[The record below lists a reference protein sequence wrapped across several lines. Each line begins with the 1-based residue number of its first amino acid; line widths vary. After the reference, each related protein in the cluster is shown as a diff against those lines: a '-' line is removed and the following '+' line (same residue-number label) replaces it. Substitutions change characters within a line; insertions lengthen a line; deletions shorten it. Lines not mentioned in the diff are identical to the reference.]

1 MDSDSDDDVPDLA
14 SLVQQG
20 GHNAPAVP
28 NTELNN
34 SVDSGGA
41 KQSSESG
48 PSANIEEPLE
58 EDEFRHPAAR
68 GVLVPQKMLKQ
79 ANVHPGAVEAIVR
92 DAKEASELKEQG
104 NLHFKNGQFR
114 LAEEAYTEAL
124 LRAPLSADFDYSR
137 AVYHGNRGAC
147 YLKMTLYDKCIAD
160 CTEAIALSPK
170 YVKVI
175 MRRAKAHELKENLEA
190 ALEDVKMVL
199 EIDPSYVTARNEA
212 LRLEKEITEKQE
224 KMKEEVLGKLK
235 SLGNTILGKF
245 GLSLDNFKMTK
256 DENGGMS
263 LNFQQ

>member
-1 MDSDSDDDVPDLA
+1 MDSDSDDEVPDLA
-14 SLVQQG
+14 SVVRQG
-20 GHNAPAVP
+20 ETAPAVP
-28 NTELNN
+28 STAAN
-34 SVDSGGA
+34 SVSSGGA
-41 KQSSESG
+41 KQSSELG
-48 PSANIEEPLE
+48 SASEEPL

-68 GVLVPQKMLKQ
+68 GVLVPQMMLKQ
-79 ANVHPGAVEAIVR
+79 ENVHPGAVEAIVR

-199 EIDPSYVTARNEA
+199 EIDPSYITARTEA

-224 KMKEEVLGKLK
+224 KMKDEVLGKLK